1 MGLTPQI
8 ARVIYGAVGALALAL
23 AIIRFQSGYTSGALF
38 SLAIAVFASV
48 RFYQLMQQECML
60 S

>member
-48 RFYQLMQQECML
+48 RFYQLMQQE
-60 S
+60 